1 MARSIKKGPFADA
14 SLLKKVD
21 AMNEAGDKSVIKTW
35 SRRSTI
41 FPSMIGHTIAVH
53 DGRKHVPVYVTE
65 DMVGHKL
72 GEFVATRTYRGHGKD
87 EKKSKV
93 LSVHALSTLIVTL
106 TLFLPR
112 IQKLYDFFFHLPG
125 RVTARKV

>member
-1 MARSIKKGPFADA
+1 MARSLKKGPFADE

-21 AMNEAGDKSVIKTW
+21 AMNASGDKSVIKTW

-41 FPSMIGHTIAVH
+41 FPSFVGHTIAVH
-53 DGRKHVPVYVTE
+53 DPVYVTE

-87 EKKSKV
+87 EKKSGV
-93 LSVHALSTLIVTL
+93 
-106 TLFLPR
+106 R
-112 IQKLYDFFFHLPG
+112 
-125 RVTARKV
+125 

>member
-1 MARSIKKGPFADA
+1 MSRSVKQVAFVAF
-14 SLLKKVD
+14 SLLKKID
-21 AMNEAGDKSVIKTW
+21 AMNASEEKKIIKTW
-35 SRRSTI
+35 SRASTI
-41 FPSMIGHTIAVH
+41 LPSFVGHTIAVH

-93 LSVHALSTLIVTL
+93 
-106 TLFLPR
+106 
-112 IQKLYDFFFHLPG
+112 K
-125 RVTARKV
+125 